1 MKDNAPVKFNK
12 DNFGNV
18 RAMLLDGNPWFVGK
32 DAAQTLGYKRE
43 RDALKQHVPDKYK
56 LTFLITLLRN
66 NGIVVAF
73 KSELVDRLFKMR
85 ELVACPQIERDARWI
100 QTRLGTIISHKPFTD
115 AIMNTS
121 KVAGIS
127 STIRVGFTRTRPI

>member
-1 MKDNAPVKFNK
+1 M
-12 DNFGNV
+12 
-18 RAMLLDGNPWFVGK
+18 
-32 DAAQTLGYKRE
+32 
-43 RDALKQHVPDKYK
+43 PDKYK